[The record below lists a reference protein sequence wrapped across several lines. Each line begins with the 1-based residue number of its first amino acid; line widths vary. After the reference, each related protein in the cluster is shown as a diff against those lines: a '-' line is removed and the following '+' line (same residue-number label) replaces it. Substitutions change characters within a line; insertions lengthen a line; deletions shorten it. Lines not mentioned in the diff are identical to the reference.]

1 MFRAW
6 RVLHP
11 LLIIVTHLIWWFYKC
26 TLHISPLPIII
37 VTALIL
43 CIDKI
48 IAADYPVTDRIIIIV
63 YVANDGSAVTKDPDL
78 EKINVYGGAQFLI
91 ITHVSLLAK

>member
-1 MFRAW
+1 MHITHFPPY
-6 RVLHP
+6 P
-11 LLIIVTHLIWWFYKC
+11 LLLSMHWYFAL
-26 TLHISPLPIII
+26 TLLLQQ
-37 VTALIL
+37 T
-43 CIDKI
+43 
-48 IAADYPVTDRIIIIV
+48 YPVTDRIIVIV